1 MGRTTF
7 SGTPPLGPLG
17 GGDTPSALS
26 GYGEISPHSLTTNTD
41 DSLSPLTGG
50 GSSSGIPAFPD
61 LGPPAP
67 VITPIDGHQTI
78 ITSYNEFM
86 SLPLSDEGASR
97 SNIMDTLPV
106 PQVEND
112 GIVRT
117 RNLPE
122 SSNYLFTP

>member
-1 MGRTTF
+1 MLIILDSPNATPSQSRTTF
-7 SGTPPLGPLG
+7 SGSPPLGPLG

-67 VITPIDGHQTI
+67 VITPIDGHQVQLLKI
-78 ITSYNEFM
+78 ISMQF
-86 SLPLSDEGASR
+86 
-97 SNIMDTLPV
+97 
-106 PQVEND
+106 
-112 GIVRT
+112 
-117 RNLPE
+117 
-122 SSNYLFTP
+122 